1 VKRLDQVMDIGP
13 KYAQQ
18 FEQHGIRTV
27 KDLARYE
34 NLPDLSSRTGVPLEL
49 VQEWHGLASR
59 KVRASS
65 YRHRIAVLIA
75 VSAAAALGW
84 ELKDLFRSPNFFSQ
98 GDALYD
104 QKEYAQALGKYDKAI
119 ELNPGSG
126 DAYAGKG
133 STLRMLGRYPEAV
146 AALDKAIAINPRD
159 VWDYRERG
167 ACYADDG
174 KYVEALTNY
183 DKAIELDPEDK
194 FAYGLK
200 GSALRAL
207 SRYPEAV
214 VALDKVIELDPQ
226 YVWAYNERAY
236 VYSDWGKHEQAII
249 DYNKALELNPNYKF
263 AYAKAFDLRGLKRYK
278 EALDALNRAIVID
291 PQWSW
296 PYEERGSIYHDD
308 LFQYEPAYQDL
319 KKVAELNDGR
329 GVEADLAETALTSG
343 RFPEA
348 YDLATKLL
356 AENEN
361 TDAKTFEASER
372 CAMRFIAISALLM
385 QGNRAQAR
393 FKLEEFIKYYES
405 AAPGLERN
413 WNYSG
418 TQHFIAGRAMD
429 GGSKRILL
437 DLIKLLQSQPQ
448 VRIERIEE
456 LLSTI

>member
-1 VKRLDQVMDIGP
+1 MDIGP

-27 KDLARYE
+27 KDLARCE

-49 VQEWHGLASR
+49 VQEWHGLALR

-75 VSAAAALGW
+75 VIAAAALGW
-84 ELKDLFRSPNFFSQ
+84 ELKHLFRSLNSSQ

-104 QKEYAQALGKYDKAI
+104 QKQYAQALGKYNKAI

-126 DAYAGKG
+126 DAYASKG
-133 STLRMLGRYPEAV
+133 LTLRMLGRYPEAV

-159 VWDYRERG
+159 YWAYRERG
-167 ACYADDG
+167 ACYAGDG
-174 KYVEALTNY
+174 KYVEALPNY

-207 SRYPEAV
+207 RRYPEAV
-214 VALDKVIELDPQ
+214 VALDKAIELDPQ

-263 AYAKAFDLRGLKRYK
+263 AYSKAFDLRKLKRYK
-278 EALDALNRAIVID
+278 EALDALNQAIVID

-296 PYEERGSIYHDD
+296 PYDQRGAIYHDD
-308 LFQYEPAYQDL
+308 LFQYEPAYKDL
-319 KKVAELNDGR
+319 KKASELDDGSAV
-329 GVEADLAETALTSG
+329 GADLAEAALSSG
-343 RFPEA
+343 RFQEA

-361 TDAKTFEASER
+361 TDASTFEGSER
-372 CAMRFIAISALLM
+372 CAMRLIAISALLL
-385 QGNRAQAR
+385 QGNTAQAKP
-393 FKLEEFIKYYES
+393 KLEEFIKYYKS
-405 AAPGLERN
+405 VAHGLDRN

-418 TQHFIAGRAMD
+418 TQHFIANRAME
-429 GGSKRILL
+429 GASKRIIL
-437 DLIKLLQSQPQ
+437 DLIKLLQPQPQ
-448 VRIERIEE
+448 NRN
-456 LLSTI
+456 